1 MIMAGYYSLTFLFI
15 DVLLLLLLFVLF
27 FIYFIYLFIYFT
39 LLFTYFNF
47 NFINSLDCIVEAKK
61 KKLSMLLM
69 FYNAPYYSSLDHYE
83 VVK

>member
-1 MIMAGYYSLTFLFI
+1 MIMARYYSLTFLFI

-27 FIYFIYLFIYFT
+27 FIYLFIYFT

-61 KKLSMLLM
+61 KKNLCC
-69 FYNAPYYSSLDHYE
+69 
-83 VVK
+83 